1 MSPDHSVLPN
11 NIDHLV
17 YTASNLTTGMDEIER
32 LLGVRPVPGGQ
43 HPDFGTHNALLSIGS
58 STYLEVIAPDPSLK
72 SPEQGLLFRKHF
84 KQSPRLT
91 RWVISAE
98 KINELANKVSDG
110 GLNLGDVQSGSR
122 EKPDGTVLS
131 WKLTDLRV
139 MPLDGAIPFLISWGD
154 TPHPARSAPRAGEL
168 VELRIEHPS
177 PSKVEEA
184 LELIGVKV
192 RIIKASKVRL
202 LAVVKTAKGEVELF

>member
-1 MSPDHSVLPN
+1 MN
-11 NIDHLV
+11 NTERIDHLV

-84 KQSPRLT
+84 KQTPRLT
-91 RWVISAE
+91 RWVISTDE
-98 KINELANKVSDG
+98 IDELANKVSDG
-110 GLNLGDVQSGSR
+110 GFNLGNVQSGSR

-131 WKLTDLRV
+131 WKLTDIRV
-139 MPLDGAIPFLISWGD
+139 MPLDGAVPFLISWGD
-154 TPHPARSAPRAGEL
+154 TPHPARSAPQAGEL
-168 VELRIEHPS
+168 VELKIEHPN
-177 PSKVEEA
+177 PSKVKEA
-184 LELIGVKV
+184 LELIGVKIKVIEAV
-192 RIIKASKVRL
+192 RIRLIAIIKTK
-202 LAVVKTAKGEVELF
+202 KGEKEIF